1 VLLRFDGSEVA
12 VERRAFWQRPLA
24 FLPDGLLYL
33 STECSSNVVQHY
45 TLIRRRPNGVLD
57 ELVRGTSTAGLGD
70 AAVLGGAMLIS
81 RYAEP
86 EPGLR
91 GPQATAIDASP
102 GSIWLIAGDGSA
114 RREVHRAPVPIHQI
128 GITARDG
135 RGEEQ

>member
-1 VLLRFDGSEVA
+1 M
-12 VERRAFWQRPLA
+12 
-24 FLPDGLLYL
+24 
-33 STECSSNVVQHY
+33 
-45 TLIRRRPNGVLD
+45 LD

-70 AAVLGGAMLIS
+70 AVTLGDAMLIS

-91 GPQATAIDASP
+91 GPQATAVEDAP

-128 GITARDG
+128 GIATRG
-135 RGEEQ
+135 SGEEQ